1 MLTLIKN
8 IFMLSAISLLIPACS
23 TLNKDECKAANWK
36 TIGYEDGTKG
46 YPASRIGQHR
56 SACAQ
61 HSIQP
66 DLNAYTEGRKKGLNY
81 YCIPST
87 GYKKGLYGY
96 SYNGLC
102 AGYNEHAFLDAYK
115 HGLSIYREEKKLN
128 HLKASYEEEQRY
140 IESLEIKLH
149 DKEDILVSGRLSK
162 VKALILLNKTKE
174 ISEDLGRSKSNLELL
189 SEDIYQQSQ
198 QIKRLKYLSSY

>member
-1 MLTLIKN
+1 MLTLLKN
-8 IFMLSAISLLIPACS
+8 IFILSAISLLIPACS
-23 TLNKDECKAANWK
+23 TLNKDECKTANWK

-56 SACAQ
+56 SACAKY
-61 HSIQP
+61 SIQP
-66 DLNAYTEGRKKGLNY
+66 DLNAYTEGRKKGLNH
-81 YCIPST
+81 YCVPST

-96 SYNGLC
+96 NYNGLC
-102 AGYNEHAFLDAYK
+102 VGYNEHAFLDAYK
-115 HGLSIYREEKKLN
+115 HGLSIYKEEQKLN
-128 HLKASYEEEQRY
+128 HLKIAYEEEQQF

-162 VKALILLNKTKE
+162 VKALILLNETKY
-174 ISEDLGRSKSNLELL
+174 IAEDLGRSKSNLELL
-189 SEDIYQQSQ
+189 SEDIYRQSQ